1 MDPEQRLAKP
11 RPKPV
16 TGSPES
22 EGRLKSRPD

>member
-22 EGRLKSRPD
+22 EGRL